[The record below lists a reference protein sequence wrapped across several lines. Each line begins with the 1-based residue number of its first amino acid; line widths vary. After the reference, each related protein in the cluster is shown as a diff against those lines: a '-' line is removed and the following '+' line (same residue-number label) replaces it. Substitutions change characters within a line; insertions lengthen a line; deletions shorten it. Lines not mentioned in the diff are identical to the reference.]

1 MQSSIG
7 LQKGDY
13 VYYARVVDY
22 DCLPL
27 VVHNVNEEYKYFTAI
42 ERTKKHESGVTF
54 LFNFSDYGS
63 IVYKDMYEAKDYLEI
78 MRNKNEESCGTDN

>member
-13 VYYARVVDY
+13 IYYARVVDF

-27 VVHNVNEEYKYFTAI
+27 KVCNVNNEHEYFTAV
-42 ERTKKHESGVTF
+42 ERVKKHESGVTF
-54 LFNFSDYGS
+54 LFNFSDYGK
-63 IVYKDMYEAKDYLEI
+63 IVFKDLYEAKDCLEI
-78 MRNKNEESCGTDN
+78 LVDKQE